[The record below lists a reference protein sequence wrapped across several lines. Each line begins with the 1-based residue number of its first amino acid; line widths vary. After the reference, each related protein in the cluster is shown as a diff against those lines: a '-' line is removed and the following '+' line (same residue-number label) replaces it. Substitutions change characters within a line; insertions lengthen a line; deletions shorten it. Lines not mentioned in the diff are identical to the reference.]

1 MSTGMRWLVGIVVAA
16 AIVALVAYARNPAKA
31 GRSLDDA
38 GVVAVG
44 PAATAAP

>member
-1 MSTGMRWLVGIVVAA
+1 MRWLVAIIVAA

-38 GVVAVG
+38 VAEGSV
-44 PAATAAP
+44 ATAAP